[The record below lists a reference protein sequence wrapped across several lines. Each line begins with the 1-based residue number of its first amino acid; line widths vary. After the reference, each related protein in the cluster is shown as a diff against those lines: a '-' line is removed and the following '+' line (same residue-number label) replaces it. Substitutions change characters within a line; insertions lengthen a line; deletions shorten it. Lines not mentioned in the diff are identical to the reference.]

1 MLASSHDMEWSRFKN
16 GDVDALESIYRS
28 HVQSLINYGLKI
40 TDDLDLVKDS
50 IQDLF
55 IELWKGRQNQ
65 ADTDQPKYYLFR
77 ALRNKLV
84 KGVARQSF
92 ISEEELQLVEGNLQT
107 EYVELTIAYREEQ
120 SQTNGALKQVLEKL
134 SKRQREAN
142 YLRFYHNF
150 SYEIIASM
158 MNMNYQSVLNLVQR
172 ALKFMRK
179 EYRSVP
185 SSHI

>member
-1 MLASSHDMEWSRFKN
+1 MEWRRFKN

-28 HVQSLINYGLKI
+28 HVQALINYGLKI
-40 TDDLDLVKDS
+40 TDDLNLVKDS

-55 IELWKGRQNQ
+55 IELWKSRQNL

-77 ALRNKLV
+77 ALRNKLA
-84 KGVARQSF
+84 KGGISRYSF
-92 ISEEELQLVEGNLQT
+92 VSEEEMHLAEGSLQT
-107 EYVELTIAYREEQ
+107 EYVELTIAYKEQQ
-120 SQTNGALKQVLEKL
+120 SQTNGALKLVLEKL
-134 SKRQREAN
+134 SKRQQEAI

-172 ALKFMRK
+172 ALKCMRK
-179 EYRSVP
+179 EYSAT
-185 SSHI
+185 SSFHI

>member
-1 MLASSHDMEWSRFKN
+1 MLTSSHNIEWRRFKD
-16 GDVDALESIYRS
+16 GDVNALESIYRM

-40 TDDLDLVKDS
+40 TDDLNLVKDS

-55 IELWKGRQNQ
+55 IELWKGRQNL

-84 KGVARQSF
+84 KGVSRYSF
-92 ISEEELQLVEGNLQT
+92 VSEEEMHLVEENLQT
-107 EYVELTIAYREEQ
+107 EYVELTIARKEQQ
-120 SQTNGALKQVLEKL
+120 SQTHGVLKQVLERL
-134 SKRQREAN
+134 SKRQQEAI

-150 SYEIIASM
+150 SYETIASM

-172 ALKFMRK
+172 ALKSMRK
-179 EYRSVP
+179 EYPGALASK
-185 SSHI
+185 I

>member
-1 MLASSHDMEWSRFKN
+1 MEWSRFKN

-40 TDDLDLVKDS
+40 TDDLNLVKDN

-55 IELWKGRQNQ
+55 IELWKGRQNL
-65 ADTDQPKYYLFR
+65 ADTDHPKYYLFR

-92 ISEEELQLVEGNLQT
+92 ISEEELQLVEENLQT
-107 EYVELTIAYREEQ
+107 EYVELTIVYKEQQ
-120 SQTNGALKQVLEKL
+120 SQTNVVLKQVLERL
-134 SKRQREAN
+134 SKRQQEAI

-172 ALKFMRK
+172 ALKSMRK
-179 EYRSVP
+179 EYRSVSTFP
-185 SSHI
+185 N

>member
-1 MLASSHDMEWSRFKN
+1 MLTSSHDMEWSRFKN
-16 GDVDALESIYRS
+16 GDVDALESIYRL

-40 TDDLDLVKDS
+40 TDDLNLVKDS

-55 IELWKGRQNQ
+55 IELWKGRQNL

-84 KGVARQSF
+84 KRTARQSF

-107 EYVELTIAYREEQ
+107 EYVELTIVYKEQQ
-120 SQTNGALKQVLEKL
+120 SQTNGVLKQVLERL
-134 SKRQREAN
+134 SKRQQEAI

-150 SYEIIASM
+150 SYETIASM

-172 ALKFMRK
+172 ALKSMRK
-179 EYRSVP
+179 EYRSV
-185 SSHI
+185 SSFHI